1 MKRLL
6 MFAVLMCLFAPM
18 VFGATIFFNKVTTYS
33 DGSAIPAAK
42 IPTIV
47 YKGYTGPAAI
57 GPWTSGSAVTDNLAL
72 PALEPGVGQT
82 LWYTIDATLDG
93 MTSTKA
99 AAMSKTIPFPTP
111 AGPVLRAV
119 E

>member
-18 VFGATIFFNKVTTYS
+18 VFGATIFFNKVTTYT

-47 YKGYTGPAAI
+47 YKGYTGPAAT

-72 PALEPGVGQT
+72 PALEPAAGMT
-82 LWYTIDATLDG
+82 LWYTVDATLDG
-93 MTSTKA
+93 QSSTKA
-99 AAMSKTIPFPTP
+99 AAMSKNVPFLAPT
-111 AGPVLRAV
+111 GPVLRGV
-119 E
+119 Q